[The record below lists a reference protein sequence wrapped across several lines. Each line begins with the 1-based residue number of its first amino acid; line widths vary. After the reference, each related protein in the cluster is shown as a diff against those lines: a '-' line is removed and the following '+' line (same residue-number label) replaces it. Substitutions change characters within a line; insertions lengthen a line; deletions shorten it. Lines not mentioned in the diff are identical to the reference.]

1 MKPLYTSVLAILVT
15 VTIVGMLTIS
25 TQQVSAFGFVEHQEF
40 KKLTKDFEKMYWM
53 QQLEIRK
60 LYRAWSINTGK
71 TSWSYSVR
79 PQLLPNSF
87 FKL

>member
-1 MKPLYTSVLAILVT
+1 
-15 VTIVGMLTIS
+15 MLTVS
-25 TQQVSAFGFVEHQEF
+25 TQQVSAFGFVELQEF
-40 KKLTKDFEKMYWM
+40 KKLTKDFEKNV
-53 QQLEIRK
+53 LDAAIGNPEI
-60 LYRAWSINTGK
+60 YRAWSINTGK